1 MDLNLQLVSN
11 SNDRAKA
18 LKAFDDTKTGVKGLV
33 DAGITTIPQIFVSPN
48 QEEEVSPDESNSGS
62 SCFKLPVID
71 LAEMNKNYDCLHRK
85 QVVEEIKLACETW
98 GFFKILN
105 HGIPQDVMDEMVE
118 GVRRFNEQSKEEKTK
133 FYSREKMRKVR
144 FNSNF
149 DLYKAKAANWRDTL
163 LCVMAPN
170 PPNPEEYPAASREIM
185 MKYSDYVKKL
195 GQTLFQLVSEALDL
209 DPNYLENMECV
220 KGQTLVC
227 HYYPACPE
235 PDRTIGH
242 AKHTDPDFL
251 TILLQDHI
259 GGLQVRHQNQWVNVP
274 PERGDLVVNVG
285 DLLQLISNDK
295 FKSVEH
301 RVLAN
306 SAGPRISVAFFF
318 TTHFQE
324 SDKLYGPIKELL
336 TNETPPLYKETL
348 VKDFMNLF
356 HSEGLGGIRAL
367 DLLRL

>member
-11 SNDRAKA
+11 SNERAKA

-33 DAGITTIPQIFVSPN
+33 DAGITTIPQIFVLPN
-48 QEEEVSPDESNSGS
+48 QKEEVSPDESNSGS

-71 LAEMNKNYDCLHRK
+71 LAEMNKDYDCLHRK
-85 QVVEEIKLACETW
+85 QVVEEIKHACETW

-105 HGIPQDVMDEMVE
+105 HGIPQDLMDEMVE
-118 GVRRFNEQSKEEKTK
+118 GVRRFNEQSKEEKMK
-133 FYSREKMRKVR
+133 IYSREKMRKVR
-144 FNSNF
+144 
-149 DLYKAKAANWRDTL
+149 
-163 LCVMAPN
+163 
-170 PPNPEEYPAASREIM
+170 EIM
-185 MKYSDYVKKL
+185 MKYSYYVKKL
-195 GQTLFQLVSEALDL
+195 GQTLFQLVSEALGL

-220 KGQTLVC
+220 KGQAFFC
-227 HYYPACPE
+227 HYYPVCPE
-235 PDRTIGH
+235 PDRKIGH

-324 SDKLYGPIKELL
+324 SDKVFGPIKELL
-336 TNETPPLYKETL
+336 TNESPPLYKETL
-348 VKDFMNLF
+348 VKDYINLF

-367 DLLRL
+367 DQLRL

>member
-33 DAGITTIPQIFVSPN
+33 DAGITTIPHIFVLPN

-71 LAEMNKNYDCLHRK
+71 L
-85 QVVEEIKLACETW
+85 EIKHACETW

-118 GVRRFNEQSKEEKTK
+118 GARRFNEQSKEEKMK
-133 FYSREKMRKVR
+133 IYSREEMRKVR

-163 LCVMAPN
+163 FCVMAPN
-170 PPNPEEYPAASREIM
+170 PPNPEEYPAACREIM
-185 MKYSDYVKKL
+185 MKYSNYVKKL
-195 GQTLFQLVSEALDL
+195 GQTLFQLVSEALGL

-242 AKHTDPDFL
+242 AKHTDPVFL

-259 GGLQVRHQNQWVNVP
+259 GGLQVRHQNHWVNVP
-274 PERGDLVVNVG
+274 SERDLVVNVG

-295 FKSVEH
+295 FKSAEH

-318 TTHFQE
+318 TTHFEE

-336 TNETPPLYKETL
+336 TNESPPLYKETS
-348 VKDFMNLF
+348 VKDYANLF
-356 HSEGLGGIRAL
+356 LSEGLGGIRTL
-367 DLLRL
+367 DQLRL